1 MCNIFCLFL
10 IFCLSVQP
18 GLTSDNETEN
28 IVKKSGGFLLSVP
41 KILVSGKNETVC
53 LSLHEA
59 RLPAKAIIDLKWRE
73 KHLPT
78 IRNLEAEHTCFDLI
92 VPNLQ
97 IKDPQFVS
105 IKVQVQLNGSIQS
118 AHNLDPIVVYPHKL
132 IKTFIHTDRGL
143 YKPGD
148 KVRFRLLML
157 DENLLPDN
165 SKVPVIK
172 IKNPLDVTVAA
183 WDNVIPENGLL
194 SLEYNMVQEALTGKW
209 KIEALDTIK
218 TFEVLKYTLPRYKID
233 LVYPKLIYY
242 KADKLK
248 MSVCS
253 RYAHGRYVKGLSLI
267 KITDSY
273 GNMHPLHR
281 LQEARSLNHTEV
293 GDSGLIVRLH
303 SLSNSYIYLHQ
314 DNVEKSENECR
325 SPEQYKVFFTTDEM
339 VENEN
344 VTFYFMVK
352 TSSHIYKLRK
362 IKHEVKKRTTRSV
375 NGLKNIIGQK
385 HKFVKSVANI
395 DSFHLKFR
403 LDKRI
408 LTKYQL
414 LVYYVASHGEIVAV
428 SKTNEVKPCLME
440 VNAKWSQKQVTPGA
454 TTTLN
459 IKTGSYSLCSLS
471 AVDKSVKFLP
481 NNYNRL
487 DVNTLLKSFA
497 REEREAPQSA
507 RKSCVPPM
515 KKNQKS
521 KVASMTY
528 HNDES
533 IVANDTSWELRR
545 RRKRHIYPF
554 SEDYDAYD
562 IFSKFGTVTI
572 SNLKIVT
579 KPCYNGPLI
588 KDHNQVQFMTEQYDD
603 QNEEQTVSIRS
614 DFPETW
620 LWEMIPVRDHVQLR
634 RHLPHSITNWV
645 TNVLCVSEEEGVG
658 ISEEVEISSFQ
669 SFFVEI
675 LSPYSVKRDEAF
687 YLYIHVSNY
696 LNHRFPI
703 RVILRLSD
711 GLKMIKTNEKLS
723 KSFCLK
729 ENDTVTH
736 LVQVKATSLE
746 TAEVTVLTEVD
757 TQYPQPCGPETIISR
772 RDIVMKKILVEPEG
786 YPTKLAKSA
795 LLCAHDSATSNNI
808 SWFISTPKEVVA
820 GTAKATVIINGDLF
834 GQTIEH
840 LEELLDVPT
849 GCGEQIV
856 ATMAPN
862 LYVLRYL
869 NSTNTLKPSIKQ
881 RTIRNLKIGYQ
892 RILNYVHKDG
902 SFSAFGYHDP
912 AGSMFLTTFV
922 VRTLQD
928 AKQHIYV
935 DQRLIDKA
943 IAWIYD
949 HQLENGCFSTMLH
962 VFQDMGGTS
971 KENSTATLTAYVILS
986 LLEANIEVP
995 KQIQTNVKYCIRSQ
1009 HNPDKYSLA
1018 IICYALFK
1026 LNWNAEANRF
1036 LKRLIAVSE
1045 QQDNLLWWTN
1055 KDNSTA
1061 TDVEITSYVLLSLL
1075 HENSTENLAYA
1086 QSAVRWLT
1094 SKFGPNGGFKSTQDT
1109 VVALDALSRYAKI
1122 VKSRKLNL
1130 NVHVEAGKHKQNFT
1144 LRSEDPLKSK
1154 AISVH
1159 DESTDVNVAVRG
1171 EGCVLAQVIHTY
1183 YLRHILKSEA
1193 FKLAIDVAPVSTI
1206 DQCSIASLSPC
1217 LAYTGPDGP
1226 ANMAVMEVNLPSG
1239 YQADRASLY
1248 SLIESESTSKIK
1260 MFEEEDNKVNIY
1272 FTKVDKQLTCFSF
1285 NINEN
1290 SEIEGRKDS
1299 LVKVF
1304 DYYRPE
1310 YNILQ
1315 FYALSS
1321 SCYNKSDQLDRDLET
1336 QIKINNI
1343 PISLSNSTK
1352 DTKDV
1357 KKRDT
1362 SNVLPSEQVKNDKCM
1377 KVKDDATMN
1386 ERLNPEFVIMNTDM
1400 ETPKGK

>member
-1 MCNIFCLFL
+1 MCNIFSLLL
-10 IFCLSVQP
+10 IFLSVHQAFA
-18 GLTSDNETEN
+18 SDNITEN

-41 KILVSGKNETVC
+41 KVLVSGKNETVC

-78 IRNLEAEHTCFDLI
+78 LRNLEAEHTCFDMI
-92 VPNLQ
+92 VPNLP
-97 IKDPQFVS
+97 IKEPQFVS

-132 IKTFIHTDRGL
+132 VKTFIHTDRGL

-148 KVRFRLLML
+148 KVRFRLLIL

-183 WDNVIPENGLL
+183 WENITPENGLL
-194 SLEYNMVQEALTGKW
+194 SLEYTMVQESLTGKW
-209 KIEALDTIK
+209 KIEALDTTK

-248 MSVCS
+248 ISVCS

-273 GNMHPLHR
+273 GNMPPVHR
-281 LQEARSLNHTEV
+281 LQELENGCTDFIIPSQELALENVKDKFPMYDPKVYLQMAATVTEKGTNRIDITTGRILVYLKPYLMKFSATPMFQPGLPYKGRLKLFNVNVDLKHEVVEICYNLAIKKSWNYLNNEQCSNFSVSEESTVDFTILPLRHNVIHINLNARSLNHTEV
-293 GDSGLIVRLH
+293 GDSALVVRLH

-314 DNVEKSENECR
+314 DTAEKAENECR
-325 SPEQYKVFFTTDEM
+325 SPEHYKVFFTTDEM
-339 VENEN
+339 EENEN

-362 IKHEVKKRTTRSV
+362 LQHVVKKRTTRSV

-414 LVYYVASHGEIVAV
+414 LVYYVANNGEVIAV

-440 VNAKWSQKQVTPGA
+440 VNAKWSQKQVIPGA

-459 IKTGSYSLCSLS
+459 IKTGADSLCSLS

-481 NNYNRL
+481 NNYNRF
-487 DVNTLLKSFA
+487 DVSTLLKAFA
-497 REEREAPQSA
+497 LEEREAPQSS
-507 RKSCVPPM
+507 RKSCIPPM
-515 KKNQKS
+515 RKNHKS

-533 IVANDTSWELRR
+533 VVTNDTSWELR

-603 QNEEQTVSIRS
+603 QNEEQAVSIRS

-620 LWEMIPVRDHVQLR
+620 LWELIPVSDHVQLR
-634 RHLPHSITNWV
+634 RHLPHSITNWM
-645 TNVLCVSEEEGVG
+645 TNVVCVSGEEGVG
-658 ISEEVEISSFQ
+658 ISPEIEISSFQ
-669 SFFVEI
+669 SFFVEV
-675 LSPYSVKRDEAF
+675 LSPYSVKRDEAV

-703 RVILRLSD
+703 RVILRLSN
-711 GLKMIKTNEKLS
+711 GLKMINPNEKLS

-729 ENDTVTH
+729 ENDTITH

-746 TAEVTVLTEVD
+746 TAEVTVLSEVD
-757 TQYPQPCGPETIISR
+757 TQYPLACGPETIISK
-772 RDIVMKKILVEPEG
+772 RDIVMKKILVESEG
-786 YPTKLAKSA
+786 YPTRLVKSA
-795 LLCAHDSATSNNI
+795 LLCTHDSGSNNI
-808 SWFISTPKEVVA
+808 SWFISTPKEVVP
-820 GTAKATVIINGDLF
+820 GTAKATVIVNGDLF

-856 ATMAPN
+856 ASMAPN

-881 RTIRNLKIGYQ
+881 RIIRNLKIGYQ

-912 AGSMFLTTFV
+912 TGSMFLTSFV

-928 AKQHIYV
+928 AKQYIYV

-986 LLEANIEVP
+986 LLEANIDVP
-995 KQIQTNVKYCIRSQ
+995 KQVQTNIKYCIRSQ
-1009 HNPDKYSLA
+1009 HNPDKYYLA

-1026 LNWNAEANRF
+1026 LNWNTEANRF

-1045 QQDNLLWWTN
+1045 QQENLLWWTN

-1061 TDVEITSYVLLSLL
+1061 TDIEITSYVLLSLL
-1075 HENSTENLAYA
+1075 HESSTENLAYA
-1086 QSAVRWLT
+1086 QSVVRWLT
-1094 SKFGPNGGFKSTQDT
+1094 AKFGPKGGFKSTQDT
-1109 VVALDALSRYAKI
+1109 VVALDALSRFAKI
-1122 VKSRKLNL
+1122 VKSRSLHI
-1130 NVHVEAGKHKQNFT
+1130 NVHVEAGRHKQNFT
-1144 LRSEDPLKSK
+1144 LQSNDPLKSK

-1159 DESTDVNVAVRG
+1159 DESTDVNIAVRG
-1171 EGCVLAQVIHTY
+1171 EGCVLAQV
-1183 YLRHILKSEA
+1183 
-1193 FKLAIDVAPVSTI
+1193 
-1206 DQCSIASLSPC
+1206 
-1217 LAYTGPDGP
+1217 
-1226 ANMAVMEVNLPSG
+1226 
-1239 YQADRASLY
+1239 
-1248 SLIESESTSKIK
+1248 
-1260 MFEEEDNKVNIY
+1260 
-1272 FTKVDKQLTCFSF
+1272 
-1285 NINEN
+1285 
-1290 SEIEGRKDS
+1290 
-1299 LVKVF
+1299 
-1304 DYYRPE
+1304 
-1310 YNILQ
+1310 
-1315 FYALSS
+1315 YAM
-1321 SCYNKSDQLDRDLET
+1321 
-1336 QIKINNI
+1336 
-1343 PISLSNSTK
+1343 
-1352 DTKDV
+1352 
-1357 KKRDT
+1357 T
-1362 SNVLPSEQVKNDKCM
+1362 SNL
-1377 KVKDDATMN
+1377 
-1386 ERLNPEFVIMNTDM
+1386 EF
-1400 ETPKGK
+1400 

>member
-281 LQEARSLNHTEV
+281 LQELENGCTDFIIPAKELALDKVKEKFPMYDPKVYLQITATVTEKGTNRIDITTGRILVYLKPYLMKFTTTPIFQPGLPYKGKLKLFNVNVDVKYEIIEICYNLAIKRSWNYLNNEQCSNFTVNEDNTVDFTILPLKNNVIHINLNARSLNHTEV

-1248 SLIESESTSKIK
+1248 SLIESESTSSK
-1260 MFEEEDNKVNIY
+1260 
-1272 FTKVDKQLTCFSF
+1272 
-1285 NINEN
+1285 
-1290 SEIEGRKDS
+1290 
-1299 LVKVF
+1299 
-1304 DYYRPE
+1304 
-1310 YNILQ
+1310 
-1315 FYALSS
+1315 
-1321 SCYNKSDQLDRDLET
+1321 
-1336 QIKINNI
+1336 
-1343 PISLSNSTK
+1343 
-1352 DTKDV
+1352 
-1357 KKRDT
+1357 
-1362 SNVLPSEQVKNDKCM
+1362 
-1377 KVKDDATMN
+1377 
-1386 ERLNPEFVIMNTDM
+1386 
-1400 ETPKGK
+1400 